1 MRRALAEQGIDQ
13 DDLEE
18 LVAFLS
24 EVKDELDRI
33 ALDALDDEN
42 SE

>member
-1 MRRALAEQGIDQ
+1 MRRALAESIDE

-18 LVAFLS
+18 FVAFLS